1 MARHFQSGFGFGSGQ
16 RSFDSRTG
24 SGSGLGSMSGSLGPS
39 SLSASGSRMSGS
51 GGLSYSS
58 TYDSGLNT
66 SRYGTSSYSQSG
78 YDNQSYSSSSYQHQN
93 PGYSTSNTA
102 AYRDYGGPSRSG
114 LGGTSSSTYS
124 GSYIG
129 LGTSGV
135 MATREFGG
143 SGFDSVYDKSGQS
156 SGSRLDS
163 DYRRDTDYRG
173 GSGTGYTGSNSNL
186 RSTTDTLTLS
196 DFIDDKRGD
205 KSWDPVK
212 RKYRYEPDEEDTSK
226 RQRYSRGSS
235 EGE

>member
-78 YDNQSYSSSSYQHQN
+78 YDNQSYSSSSYQNQN

-102 AYRDYGGPSRSG
+102 AYYGGPPRSG